1 MKISIL
7 IPVNDFD
14 IVALIHNMKDG
25 MAKVPEFCE
34 ILIGDDG
41 SSEEYRKKY
50 QALAGDNVRIISS
63 EKNIG
68 RASIRNRLILESIG
82 DYLLFIDADTMIRG
96 TAESFLLKWL
106 DYVRSGRVI
115 SGECFIRILLRV
127 ILINF

>member
-14 IVALIHNMKDG
+14 IVALVHCMKDG
-25 MAKVPEFCE
+25 MEKVPEFCE

-50 QALAGDNVRIISS
+50 QVSCRRECRIIAS

-68 RASIRNRLILESIG
+68 RASIRNRLILEAKG
-82 DYLLFIDADTMIRG
+82 DFLLFIDADTMVRG
-96 TAESFLLKWL
+96 TAEHYLHKWL
-106 DYVRSGRVI
+106 DYLRSRSGYIRGSTL
-115 SGECFIRILLRV
+115 SGHSSG
-127 ILINF
+127 